1 VIKNRLIEIFFSHGV
16 ATEKLKLP
24 KLDFQI
30 GGKKSTVWR
39 KYILAVDIKVQIWL
53 NLFWRFRKK
62 IKVGGNKYWR
72 LKKIFGGYLQI
83 F

>member
-30 GGKKSTVWR
+30 GGKKSTV
-39 KYILAVDIKVQIWL
+39 
-53 NLFWRFRKK
+53 
-62 IKVGGNKYWR
+62 
-72 LKKIFGGYLQI
+72 
-83 F
+83 